1 MAALAPAQAARA
13 LGVDN
18 HPTQW
23 WTRPQPSRWHAGFL
37 RGVGGGGLRAPIPAS
52 ARRGSDRSARFRRE
66 ASASAWSSAP
76 ALGARA
82 LGARVP
88 TDARTVTLSPS
99 RASGSARARLAAA
112 AAFARAGSGSRRVHC
127 RARRSKIPDDVGF
140 NYDDFDDFVGTGT
153 PTR

>member
-13 LGVDN
+13 LWVDN

-82 LGARVP
+82 LGAEGVAYDPATCALLSNSISQEPLERISFERVCNSIVK
-88 TDARTVTLSPS
+88 ARMRFRLFAVEYDPAQDG
-99 RASGSARARLAAA
+99 RA
-112 AAFARAGSGSRRVHC
+112 
-127 RARRSKIPDDVGF
+127 KP
-140 NYDDFDDFVGTGT
+140 
-153 PTR
+153 PQ